1 VQSRNSIENEIFD
14 VMRRMGASIKI
25 MTFFCLFICV
35 FVCDYLP
42 GPLKNCDN
50 LNINHFPNSRQG
62 ESGVGGGGSVGGSLS
77 GGSGG
82 SGKAWPLAAAAEAAA
97 TVTIVTTTTTNL
109 KAAGAAK
116 PAKATP
122 LSPSSL
128 HPSLWLNALPLT
140 PARSHFLLHSLSL
153 SLTFTST
160 LALARSHIKEST
172 HIIFTLMII

>member
-14 VMRRMGASIKI
+14 VMRRIEASIKF
-25 MTFFCLFICV
+25 MTLFVCLFV

-50 LNINHFPNSRQG
+50 LNINHFPNSKQG
-62 ESGVGGGGSVGGSLS
+62 ESGVGGSGSVGGSLS

-82 SGKAWPLAAAAEAAA
+82 SGKAWPRAAAAEAAA

-109 KAAGAAK
+109 KATCAAK

-140 PARSHFLLHSLSL
+140 PAQARSHFLLHP
-153 SLTFTST
+153 LT
-160 LALARSHIKEST
+160 LIHI
-172 HIIFTLMII
+172 H